1 MTSKTPSLSQYHR
14 LTRGG
19 RVSLELTQDEAAV
32 ALKAYDNGVG
42 ALNEDDR
49 SELDSLIAKLKEQI
63 WP

>member
-1 MTSKTPSLSQYHR
+1 MTSKTLSQYHR

-19 RVSLELTQDEAAV
+19 RVSLDLTQDEAAV
-32 ALKAYDNGVG
+32 ALKAYDHGVH

-49 SELDSLIAKLKEQI
+49 ADLDSLLAKLKEKL